1 METSKFSVLLLAFF
15 AIMLC
20 GCDANKGK
28 VEELVNRFIAVY
40 NDGDKAAVY
49 DLLPAAKA
57 CKNLLIS
64 GSIGQAE
71 GINVEKDDSTGN
83 YIATINEMK
92 QQRLVF
98 TVDSVGGIQM
108 IDTYGVFRLDSIS
121 NEIALKAGVPLKK
134 LSDIEIGKLMD
145 SEGDFISYL
154 KQNKQ
159 TNFLWANYGGYSWIR
174 NYSGVNVTMSF
185 TVSNSSS
192 QTVSG
197 KDYYIVVSPS
207 AESTGRAFPTKTIDG
222 VDIAPNEERE
232 FTVNEPS
239 LYNYAKER
247 DLSYIVDIKYR
258 SESILSFL
266 LNYGT
271 FSDDEYD
278 DYQKSLQKSETAVSE
293 DKLTLNLKGQLGG
306 SDDAVF
312 TYDGKTDEGEVTFT
326 VSGQKNVRK
335 LKMGSY
341 DKTTDKLVMKEYF
354 TKGDYVG
361 DFDGTWKDG
370 VYQGVFTNTKGGK
383 IDFKFVEK

>member
-1 METSKFSVLLLAFF
+1 MKTRELSLLLAFC

-28 VEELVNRFIAVY
+28 VEKLANQFVAVY

-49 DLLPAAKA
+49 DLLPAAKT
-57 CKNLLIS
+57 CENLLIT
-64 GSIGQAE
+64 IGQAD

-83 YIATINEMK
+83 YIATINELK

-121 NEIALKAGVPLKK
+121 NDIALKAGVPLKK

-145 SEGDFISYL
+145 SEGDFISDL

-174 NYSGVNVTMSF
+174 NYSEVNVTMSF

-192 QTVSG
+192 QAVSG
-197 KDYYIVVSPS
+197 KDYYIVVS

-247 DLSYIVDIKYR
+247 DLSYTVDIKYR

-271 FSDDEYD
+271 FSGDEYD
-278 DYQKSLQKSETAVSE
+278 DYQKSLQKR

-306 SDDAVF
+306 SSDAVF
-312 TYDGKTDEGEVTFT
+312 TYDGMTDEGEVTFT
-326 VSGQKNVRK
+326 VSGQNNVRK

-341 DKTTDKLVMKEYF
+341 DKTTDKLIMKEYF

-383 IDFKFVEK
+383 VDFKLVEK

>member
-1 METSKFSVLLLAFF
+1 MKTSKFLVLLVAFC

-28 VEELVNRFIAVY
+28 VKELANQFVAVY

-49 DLLPAAKA
+49 DLLPAAKT
-57 CKNLLIS
+57 CENLLIS
-64 GSIGQAE
+64 GSIGQAD

-83 YIATINEMK
+83 YIATINELK

-121 NEIALKAGVPLKK
+121 NEIALKAGVPVKK

-145 SEGDFISYL
+145 SEGDFISDL

-247 DLSYIVDIKYR
+247 DLSYTVDIKYR

-271 FSDDEYD
+271 FSGDEYD
-278 DYQKSLQKSETAVSE
+278 DYQKSLQKSETAVSG

-306 SDDAVF
+306 SSDAVF
-312 TYDGKTDEGEVTFT
+312 TYDGMTDEGEVTFT
-326 VSGQKNVRK
+326 VSGQNNVRK

-370 VYQGVFTNTKGGK
+370 VYQGIFTNTKGGK
-383 IDFKFVEK
+383 IDFKLVEK

>member
-1 METSKFSVLLLAFF
+1 
-15 AIMLC
+15 MLC

-28 VEELVNRFIAVY
+28 VKELANQFIAVY

-57 CKNLLIS
+57 CENLLIS
-64 GSIGQAE
+64 GSIGQAD
-71 GINVEKDDSTGN
+71 GINVEKDNSTGN
-83 YIATINEMK
+83 YIATINELK

-121 NEIALKAGVPLKK
+121 NEIALKAGVPVKK

-145 SEGDFISYL
+145 SEGDFISDL

-247 DLSYIVDIKYR
+247 DLSYTVDIKYR
-258 SESILSFL
+258 
-266 LNYGT
+266 
-271 FSDDEYD
+271 
-278 DYQKSLQKSETAVSE
+278 
-293 DKLTLNLKGQLGG
+293 
-306 SDDAVF
+306 
-312 TYDGKTDEGEVTFT
+312 
-326 VSGQKNVRK
+326 
-335 LKMGSY
+335 
-341 DKTTDKLVMKEYF
+341 
-354 TKGDYVG
+354 
-361 DFDGTWKDG
+361 
-370 VYQGVFTNTKGGK
+370 
-383 IDFKFVEK
+383 